1 MFNHIQ
7 NPIHNRPIFALPM
20 SVACQN
26 DIYFHVELLLKICL
40 QKEMV
45 ENKTMSNIKLLSF
58 MDISVSV
65 NLMTLSSN
73 IRQEADL
80 NPLKK
85 NYCTDC

>member
-1 MFNHIQ
+1 
-7 NPIHNRPIFALPM
+7 M

-26 DIYFHVELLLKICL
+26 DIYLNVELLLKICL